1 MKNKFTLFS
10 FAVKNLKRKILRTC
24 ILIVAIGLLVSA
36 LVFSLAFVRHVNSS
50 IKIATERLGADL
62 LIVPTGSRGAAE
74 DVLLE
79 NKVKSF
85 YMDKGIVERV
95 KKIKGVDEVTYQTY
109 LVTITGAC
117 CDVPES
123 IVIAFNQDTDFVIK
137 PWLNKK
143 LGRRLQKGEAIVGSE
158 SAFNIRIGLTEV
170 DSVLFGNMFKMVG
183 VLDKTGTGLDNAIF
197 INDENIDDILKKG
210 KTELKPGQISVI
222 FAKVKKGYNLYTI
235 AGEVEDSIIEVDA
248 IARKDIGKSLVETFR
263 DLNRIFSI
271 TALLASILSIFLVW
285 AIFSAI
291 ANERA
296 KEVGIMRAIGAK
308 ESHVMRLFFIEVLI
322 IGVIGSILGIISGTI
337 LSLLLSKSFI
347 ILKSL
352 SSELSVMDRIYVAVL
367 SLIIGTGICIV
378 GALSPIQRV
387 KKLEPLLAIKEE

>member
-1 MKNKFTLFS
+1 MMKKFTLFS
-10 FAVKNLKRKILRTC
+10 LALKNLKRKPLRTS
-24 ILIVAIGLLVSA
+24 ILVIAIGLLVSA
-36 LVFSLAFVRHVNSS
+36 FVFALSFVRRVDSS
-50 IKIATERLGADL
+50 IKITSERLGADL

-79 NKVKSF
+79 NEVKSF

-95 KKIKGVDEVTYQTY
+95 KKIKGVDELTYQTY

-123 IVIAFNQDTDFVIK
+123 IVIAFNQDTDFIIK

-197 INDENIDDILKKG
+197 IDDENIADIVRGG
-210 KTELKPGQISVI
+210 KANIKSGQISLI
-222 FAKVKKGYNLYTI
+222 FAKIKKGHDPYKV
-235 AGEVEDSIIEVDA
+235 AGEIEDSIIEVDA
-248 IARKDIGKSLVETFR
+248 VARKDIGKNIINTLR
-263 DLNRIFSI
+263 DINRIFSI
-271 TALLASILSIFLVW
+271 TVILASILSVFLVW
-285 AIFSAI
+285 AVFSAI

-296 KEVGIMRAIGAK
+296 KEIGIMRAIGAK
-308 ESHVMRLFFIEVLI
+308 EYHVVRLFFLEVL
-322 IGVIGSILGIISGTI
+322 VIGSIGSIIGIISGTV
-337 LSLLLSKSFI
+337 LSLLMAKSFT
-347 ILKSL
+347 ILKNLAADLNTVERVFIATL
-352 SSELSVMDRIYVAVL
+352 SFL
-367 SLIIGTGICIV
+367 IGTVVCV
-378 GALSPIQRV
+378 AGALSPIQRI